1 MKKSLIALAAFAAVG
16 AASAQSSVTLYGV
29 LDATYNN
36 LSATNAAS
44 QSRVTGNGSNQSS
57 RIGFRGVEDL
67 GGGLKANFV
76 LEAGINVD
84 NGTGAASPGNSTV
97 AGQNLLTG
105 TGNNAAAN
113 PIEANPVSSNGGLQ
127 GLTFNRRAT
136 VGLQGAFGEVR
147 LGRDLTPSFLNLATF
162 DPFGNVG
169 VGSALNVALGG
180 LNPAG
185 NSVAPPG
192 SPKPQIRSSN
202 SIGYMTPNLG
212 GFTGQVM
219 YAFAEVPTN
228 CTAFGAIAATTN
240 NTNSCTGASGDG
252 KYLGLRGAYA
262 NGPIGV
268 AAAYGKTTYAN
279 DPTAPA
285 GLVVNGGTPLL
296 SQFRGNYTVMNL
308 GASYDF
314 GKAKAM
320 VQYGT
325 QVQQANINQT
335 LNTGTGALDLT
346 RAAQDQKLT
355 HYLLGVS
362 VPVGAGEFKASYNWG
377 KVNSRALV
385 TDNERKQNQL
395 ALGYVYNLSKRTAA
409 YTTYSR
415 LTASG
420 LGAVATMG
428 LNSTAVS
435 AASPGSVNATGF
447 DIGVR
452 HSF

>member
-1 MKKSLIALAAFAAVG
+1 MKKSLIALAAVAAVG

-29 LDATYNN
+29 LDTAYNN
-36 LSATNAAS
+36 LSATNAGTL
-44 QSRVTGNGSNQSS
+44 SRLTGNGSNQAS
-57 RIGFRGVEDL
+57 RLGFRGVEDL

-84 NGTGAASPGNSTV
+84 NGTGAASPTGSTI

-105 TGNNAAAN
+105 TGNTGNA
-113 PIEANPVSSNGGLQ
+113 ITANPVSSNGGLQ

-385 TDNERKQNQL
+385 IDNQRKQTQL
-395 ALGYVYNLSKRTAA
+395 ALGYVHNLSKRTAA

-415 LTASG
+415 LNASG
-420 LGAVATMG
+420 NGAVATMG
-428 LNSTAVS
+428 LNSSAATAASGVS
-435 AASPGSVNATGF
+435 ATGY
-447 DIGVR
+447 DIGIR